1 MMMVNVFVMVL
12 VKALSFINWT
22 VALVSFT
29 QMEYRVEESIGSL
42 NLLVMITD
50 VDGLMGCT
58 YNMAFWISV
67 ISEDGTAG

>member
-1 MMMVNVFVMVL
+1 
-12 VKALSFINWT
+12 
-22 VALVSFT
+22 
-29 QMEYRVEESIGSL
+29 MEYRVEESIGSL

>member
-29 QMEYRVEESIGSL
+29 QMEYRVEEV
-42 NLLVMITD
+42 VMITD